1 MGLILKKTFDGYHR
15 WIKVDKNV
23 KLDAMFFSAN
33 SEAVDDNLYSAE
45 YKERATFII
54 CNPNAMN
61 Y

>member
-15 WIKVDKNV
+15 WIHVDKNI

-33 SEAVDDNLYSAE
+33 SEDVDDNKYNAL